1 MPAIS
6 HKQVRLTGLA
16 VALAAGFFFL
26 PVTAGHLDRIG
37 YATAWANDQGGGHD
51 QVSGTE
57 GYTNYS
63 ATQSTPLP
71 ATRCQSCRTGES
83 SGYTPPP
90 PPAPPEYTNYSTSS
104 PVPATPA
111 DCDSCKNG
119 SWGK

>member
-1 MPAIS
+1 MHAIS
-6 HKQVRLTGLA
+6 RKQTRLTGLA
-16 VALAAGFFFL
+16 IVLAAGFFFL

-37 YATAWANDQGGGHD
+37 YAAAWAGDQGGGHD
-51 QVSGTE
+51 RAGGNE

-63 ATQSTPLP
+63 ATQPTPLP

-83 SGYTPPP
+83 SGYTPPVQQD
-90 PPAPPEYTNYSTSS
+90 YSNYSASS

-111 DCDSCKNG
+111 VCDSCKNG

>member
-1 MPAIS
+1 MHAIS
-6 HKQVRLTGLA
+6 PKQTRLTGLA
-16 VALAAGFFFL
+16 IALAAGFFFL

-37 YATAWANDQGGGHD
+37 YATAWAGDQGGARD
-51 QVSGTE
+51 KVSGNE

-63 ATQSTPLP
+63 ATQPTPLP
-71 ATRCQSCRTGES
+71 TVRCQSCRTGES

-90 PPAPPEYTNYSTSS
+90 PQDSSNYSASS
-104 PVPATPA
+104 PVLAMPA